1 MYLFGGGGGMCENLD
16 LFCLDL
22 TKFQWTLLKP
32 QPKNNDKNSMPVARD
47 EHSCVVHD
55 DSMVIFGGFNF
66 GRRTNQIFKYYFGRN
81 VWEQIIPNTRDAPCA
96 RVGHSAVLK
105 KDAQGGDCMYIF
117 GGKDDENNKL
127 SDTWKFNF
135 NTLEWTQIRCADEP
149 IPRSG
154 HTASIY
160 KDNFMII
167 YGGIYEI
174 TKELN
179 DMHIFDM
186 K

>member
-1 MYLFGGGGGMCENLD
+1 M
-16 LFCLDL
+16 
-22 TKFQWTLLKP
+22 
-32 QPKNNDKNSMPVARD
+32 
-47 EHSCVVHD
+47 
-55 DSMVIFGGFNF
+55 
-66 GRRTNQIFKYYFGRN
+66 
-81 VWEQIIPNTRDAPCA
+81 
-96 RVGHSAVLK
+96 
-105 KDAQGGDCMYIF
+105 
-117 GGKDDENNKL
+117 

-160 KDNFMII
+160 QENFMII

-186 K
+186 KQDKWICLFEEINSPKKHRNTKQDNTLSPGFSATNTGKSPLTTTVAQKTQGNFSSKKTDKRKTSPKKKLTLVNKNEEVVIKLESPTSISMKNCFLIKNEHPSFEKCY